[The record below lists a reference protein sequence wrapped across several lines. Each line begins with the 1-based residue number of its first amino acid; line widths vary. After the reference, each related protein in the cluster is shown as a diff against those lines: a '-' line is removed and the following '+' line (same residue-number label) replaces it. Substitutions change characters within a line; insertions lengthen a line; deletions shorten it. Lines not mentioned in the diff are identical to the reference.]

1 MILRRT
7 LRFAESK
14 CPGRLFSSHGNT
26 PGASGQSSNSKENRP
41 DLHDHLK
48 WVRNQQYLNAEART
62 ANIKTVQAL
71 EERNRTAKRA
81 DGLQRLRTSNWKR
94 GDVYAPHDLGP
105 VEMGKRLNIRMPNQ
119 DAFDVLG
126 INPLHEYKNPSIM
139 WEYMAPMGNIKHRK
153 QTRLRP
159 VNQRRISKAI
169 RRAIG
174 MGLIPSVHPHP
185 EMLEAAASKR
195 EQLALNEAEGFHR

>member
-1 MILRRT
+1 MAIRLEHQVLILQIFVRIYHT
-7 LRFAESK
+7 DII
-14 CPGRLFSSHGNT
+14 
-26 PGASGQSSNSKENRP
+26 GQSSNSKENRP

-48 WVRNQQYLNAEART
+48 WVRNQQYLTAEART

-105 VEMGKRLNIRMPNQ
+105 VEMGKRLGIRMPNQ

-126 INPLHEYKNPSIM
+126 INPLHEYKVNNLF
-139 WEYMAPMGNIKHRK
+139 AIKAQRK
-153 QTRLRP
+153 
-159 VNQRRISKAI
+159 AC
-169 RRAIG
+169 
-174 MGLIPSVHPHP
+174 
-185 EMLEAAASKR
+185 
-195 EQLALNEAEGFHR
+195 